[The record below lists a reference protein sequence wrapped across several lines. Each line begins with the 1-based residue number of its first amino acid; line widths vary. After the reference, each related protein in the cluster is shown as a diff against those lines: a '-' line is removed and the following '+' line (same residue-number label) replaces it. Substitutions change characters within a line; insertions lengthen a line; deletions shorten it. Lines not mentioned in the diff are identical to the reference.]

1 MRVSRWIALWLAL
14 ALAIIA
20 GVLDTGS
27 LADMRRQV
35 AEGTDPGLVAGQWL
49 DAHPLGVG
57 N

>member
-1 MRVSRWIALWLAL
+1 VLAL
-14 ALAIIA
+14 NEIA

-35 AEGTDPGLVAGQWL
+35 AEGTDAGLVAGRWL
-49 DAHPLGVG
+49 DEHPLGVG